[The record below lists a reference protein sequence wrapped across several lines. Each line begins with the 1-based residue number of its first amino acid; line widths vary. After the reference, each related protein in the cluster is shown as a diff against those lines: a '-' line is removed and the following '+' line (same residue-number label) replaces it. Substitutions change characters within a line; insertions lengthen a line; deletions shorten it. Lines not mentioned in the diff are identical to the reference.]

1 MLLDPREPSRML
13 LALDVGNT
21 NVVVGV
27 YEGDRLRGHWR
38 LQTAPGRTADEYGL
52 LIRGLMEAGGLRAGD
67 VDAVAIASVVPALKH
82 TLAELARKGF
92 GQEPGIV
99 GVNLQ
104 PRLPVRYDPPSDVG
118 ADRLVD
124 AVAAVRRYG
133 TPAIVVDFGTAT
145 TFNAI
150 SREGEYLGGAIAP
163 GVGTSLEGLLR
174 TAARLYRFD
183 LAEPEHVIG
192 GNTVEAM
199 QSGTFYGF
207 ISLLEGM
214 VQRFKAEIGDDAR
227 VIATGGWSGV
237 IGTASHVVDHIDPLL
252 TLEGLRLVWEERSS
266 QP

>member
-1 MLLDPREPSRML
+1 ML

-27 YEGDRLRGHWR
+27 YDGDVLRGQWR
-38 LQTAPGRTADEYGL
+38 LQTAPGRTGDEYAL
-52 LIRGLMEAGGLRAGD
+52 LIRGLMEAGGLHPADMEGI
-67 VDAVAIASVVPALKH
+67 AIASVVPAMKL
-82 TLAELARKGF
+82 TLAELAQKGF
-92 GQEPGIV
+92 AQEAAIV

-104 PRLPVRYDPPSDVG
+104 PRLTVRYDPPGDVG

-124 AVAAVRRYG
+124 AVAAIRKYG

-183 LAEPEHVIG
+183 LTAPESVIG
-192 GNTVEAM
+192 RNTVEAM

-207 ISLLEGM
+207 VGLLEGLVDRM
-214 VQRFKAEIGDDAR
+214 KTELGDDAR
-227 VIATGGWSGV
+227 VIATGGWSGL
-237 IGTASHVVDHIDPLL
+237 IGDASDRVDHVDPLL

-266 QP
+266 HR